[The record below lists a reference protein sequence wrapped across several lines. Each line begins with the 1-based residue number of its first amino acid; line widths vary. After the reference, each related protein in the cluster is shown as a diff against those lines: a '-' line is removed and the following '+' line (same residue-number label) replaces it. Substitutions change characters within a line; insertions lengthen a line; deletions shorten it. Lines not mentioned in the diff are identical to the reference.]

1 MPHASLNGFNITESF
16 YYENGFYITADTKR
30 FGKFFAHYELYKKIL
45 SLPGVAIECGIF
57 KGNSLFRFA
66 HFREILEMQDS
77 RKLIGFD
84 MFDEFPQTDF
94 EADKTFREAFIQ
106 EAGKGITEEEL
117 CKVLDFKKIRNYELI
132 KGDITRTVP
141 QYCISNPQLKIAF
154 LHIDTDIYEPAVS
167 ILEHFWEKMVRGGV
181 VVFDD
186 YGVFPGETKAVD
198 DFFHS
203 KDIQIQKLPIC
214 HTPSFVIKP

>member
-1 MPHASLNGFNITESF
+1 MLHLMALTLRNLFITKMVFISLQIQRDLESF
-16 YYENGFYITADTKR
+16 LRIMNCI
-30 FGKFFAHYELYKKIL
+30 KKIL

-141 QYCISNPQLKIAF
+141 QYCISNPQLK
-154 LHIDTDIYEPAVS
+154 LHFST
-167 ILEHFWEKMVRGGV
+167 
-181 VVFDD
+181 
-186 YGVFPGETKAVD
+186 
-198 DFFHS
+198 
-203 KDIQIQKLPIC
+203 
-214 HTPSFVIKP
+214 